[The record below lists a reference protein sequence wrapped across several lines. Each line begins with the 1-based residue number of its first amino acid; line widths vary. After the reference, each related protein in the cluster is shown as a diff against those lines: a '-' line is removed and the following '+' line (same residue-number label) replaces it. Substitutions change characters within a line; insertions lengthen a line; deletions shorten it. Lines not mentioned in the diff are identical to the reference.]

1 MNNLYLFFADNN
13 LYIRSGKYNVSS
25 LPQGVLVYEGELPK
39 CQEPNKL
46 VYIDN
51 QVKVLTPIAWTNHR
65 IKVGEITLSDSQMV
79 NDKGDIV
86 HKSQL
91 QLLKEATK
99 ENAYDYLYKRIS
111 DKAGIDIV
119 SGFSSE
125 VLGSEHLYDSTI
137 QDQMNLKDALMTES
151 KSRIRCM
158 NVMTGKKTFVDH
170 TSEQIKELFNDFLR
184 FKNIILYTAD
194 NEKLLLR
201 EFMDRDKTI
210 DFILDKLQIV
220 VE

>member
-1 MNNLYLFFADNN
+1 MNNIHLFFADNN

-137 QDQMNLKDALMTES
+137 QDQMNLKDALMIGTQYPV
-151 KSRIRCM
+151 RCID
-158 NVMTGKKTFVDH
+158 VMTGEKTFLTH
-170 TSEQIKELFNDFLR
+170 TTNQIKDLFNDFLS
-184 FKNIILYTAD
+184 FKNAILFKSD
-194 NEKLLLR
+194 NDKLLLKD
-201 EFMDRDKTI
+201 FINTGKTI